1 MLGVNTHSGHSAHLE
16 VLGWGKQTERRSSD
30 QGTAGT
36 VLPRWPRVTLGQP
49 GVDGASPP
57 PLYPPRP
64 AVPRRWEICMR
75 RQEPRDLQ
83 LLPAPAPQRNAHR
96 LGPFAGRSETGSV
109 LLCGHLLSHRI
120 SVLPLSRDG
129 RARQL
134 HVGSR
139 RAEQAGPGQARPPHC
154 LQRSVRVLGRIRPS
168 PAWRA
173 IAGRLPGMAANWAAW
188 AFLGMGVFWLTVSPE
203 ERRPEAGGS
212 RTCPWECLIFVQ
224 LWPGSFCVAL
234 GRQFECVV
242 PKNAHN
248 WTIHGLWPDHVT
260 ECCAFWRLFPSDLA
274 GLESELSLQWPTF
287 INTSSFSF
295 WEKEWQKHGTC
306 AGCIETLHTPQNYF
320 QAALFL
326 HSKYNIDRAFQ
337 TAAVVPSCSRNYQF
351 QTFTG
356 ALEPFLG
363 NQYELQCV
371 TDAQGRQILVQIKIS
386 LYSNFSTGCM
396 SGSSGNVSPYKP
408 CRAEKGIFYFPT
420 NQEDPRNPCP

>member
-1 MLGVNTHSGHSAHLE
+1 
-16 VLGWGKQTERRSSD
+16 
-30 QGTAGT
+30 
-36 VLPRWPRVTLGQP
+36 
-49 GVDGASPP
+49 
-57 PLYPPRP
+57 
-64 AVPRRWEICMR
+64 
-75 RQEPRDLQ
+75 
-83 LLPAPAPQRNAHR
+83 
-96 LGPFAGRSETGSV
+96 
-109 LLCGHLLSHRI
+109 
-120 SVLPLSRDG
+120 
-129 RARQL
+129 
-134 HVGSR
+134 
-139 RAEQAGPGQARPPHC
+139 
-154 LQRSVRVLGRIRPS
+154 
-168 PAWRA
+168 
-173 IAGRLPGMAANWAAW
+173 MAANWAAW

-337 TAAVVPSCSRNYQF
+337 TAAVVPSCSRNYQVRLLSAQIAGF
-351 QTFTG
+351 LSSPRDWGEVQDEAGQRELGLHRRFHSSPPIG
-356 ALEPFLG
+356 LHDFCAGSFHAGLPSLRRPERKGSKPSPALWSPSWE
-363 NQYELQCV
+363 
-371 TDAQGRQILVQIKIS
+371 IS
-386 LYSNFSTGCM
+386 M
-396 SGSSGNVSPYKP
+396 SCSV
-408 CRAEKGIFYFPT
+408 
-420 NQEDPRNPCP
+420 